1 EAYVALTTGEFV
13 PLPYAITDGETV
25 VGFIGMA
32 YLPADSAGNGGR
44 ENGKYEMYRF
54 MIDKR
59 HQGKGYGR
67 AALKAAIELLRT
79 KPLGEATQVETSFVP
94 GNDVARR
101 LYTSLGFV
109 ETGEADED
117 GELIAVLSL

>member
-1 EAYVALTTGEFV
+1 MIELHPIDDDSFGKVIELELVEGQEAFVAPNVYTLAEAYVALTTGEFV

-32 YLPADSAGNGGR
+32 YLPADSASNGGR

-59 HQGKGYGR
+59 HQGKGE
-67 AALKAAIELLRT
+67 LVMKASRGEIE
-79 KPLGEATQVETSFVP
+79 
-94 GNDVARR
+94 
-101 LYTSLGFV
+101 
-109 ETGEADED
+109 
-117 GELIAVLSL
+117 VLDCFPR